1 MLQRERRGLQR
12 LSRARPVVFL
22 LGMHSMGNL
31 PLLHSHSTATLG
43 RVSPLSKRLVLS
55 WIASDVLWAAL
66 FIWVQKR
73 EKD

>member
-1 MLQRERRGLQR
+1 
-12 LSRARPVVFL
+12 
-22 LGMHSMGNL
+22 
-31 PLLHSHSTATLG
+31 
-43 RVSPLSKRLVLS
+43 VSSLSKRIVLS